1 MIARD
6 TVARDDPLRVFLA
19 LRLPETALD
28 SLARWQQEQ
37 LSGGRIVPREQLHL
51 TLAFL
56 GATPRCAL
64 GEVYTA
70 LERAASVAGPIELA
84 PLGWRETRSVGML
97 VLAEDRAARELAD
110 DLAGRLEAFGRYR
123 RERRPWLPHV
133 TVLRFRERPRLAPML
148 PPMGTFV
155 PSDAAA
161 FLSRLHPSGARYEIL
176 HTTPLGGT
184 TR

>member
-1 MIARD
+1 MTARA

-19 LRLPETALD
+19 LRLPGTALD
-28 SLARWQQEQ
+28 SLARWQHEQ
-37 LSGGRIVPREQLHL
+37 LSGGRIVPREHLHL

-56 GATPRCAL
+56 GATPRSAL
-64 GEVYTA
+64 DDVYTA
-70 LERAASVAGPIELA
+70 LEGAAAAAGRIELA
-84 PLGWRETRSVGML
+84 PAAWRETRSVGML
-97 VLAEDRAARELAD
+97 LLAEDGSARELAD
-110 DLAGRLEAFGRYR
+110 DLARRLEARGRYR

-133 TVLRFRERPRLAPML
+133 TVLRFRERPRLAPIL